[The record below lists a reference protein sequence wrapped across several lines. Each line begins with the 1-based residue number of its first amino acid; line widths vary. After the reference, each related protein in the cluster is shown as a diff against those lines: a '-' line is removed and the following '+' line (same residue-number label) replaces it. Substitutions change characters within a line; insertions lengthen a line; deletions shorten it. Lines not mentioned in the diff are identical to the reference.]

1 MTIHEKIRYSGKHSY
16 GLDQIVVHHWEES
29 SEIHVGSFCSIAR
42 THVLLG
48 GNHRVDWFTT
58 YPFGHLRRDEFPNGS
73 THGALGHPAKS
84 DDVVIGN
91 DCWVGHDAM
100 LLSGARLEDGAVLGA
115 RAVLAGRAEA
125 YGVYVG
131 NPARL
136 VKKRFDDEI
145 IGELLRIRWWEWP
158 DEEIDRVVPILQ
170 SVPTVDLL
178 DVLRQTRSFGSG
190 VPAEGM

>member
-1 MTIHEKIRYSGKHSY
+1 M
-16 GLDQIVVHHWEES
+16 DHWDES